1 MKKLLFVLIVLAGLL
16 AGAFLYITR
25 PVSAPSVPTETDET
39 TVSTQ
44 ESDSAD
50 IQTFTLDPARS
61 EAKFEINEVL
71 NNEPFRVVGTTKNV
85 AGEINL
91 NPANPNLTDTSI
103 IRINA
108 RTLKTDSERRD
119 GMIGRVILKSEA
131 NEFITFA
138 PQSFSGLPTNPE
150 VGQEYSFT
158 TLGTL
163 TIAGTSRDVTFT
175 VKAKANSESEI
186 QGLATASINY
196 TDFALTIPS
205 VPMVASVDER
215 VDLTFS
221 FVAVKK

>member
-1 MKKLLFVLIVLAGLL
+1 MKKLLLVLIILAGLL
-16 AGAFLYITR
+16 GGAFLYMTR
-25 PVSAPSVPTETDET
+25 PVSAPSATPVATEKTDVVERGSD
-39 TVSTQ
+39 VAQ
-44 ESDSAD
+44 LFIIDES
-50 IQTFTLDPARS
+50 RS

-71 NNEPFRVVGTTKNV
+71 NNEPFRVVGMTKDV
-85 AGEINL
+85 TGEINV
-91 NPANPNLTDTSI
+91 NPANPNLTDTSV

-108 RTLKTDSERRD
+108 RTLKTDSTRRD
-119 GMIGRVILKSEA
+119 GMIGRLILKSEA

-138 PQSFSGLPTNPE
+138 PQSFSGLPTNPQ

-163 TIAGTSRDVTFT
+163 SIAGTSKDVTFT

-186 QGLATASINY
+186 QGVATASVNY
-196 TDFALTIPS
+196 TDFSLTIPS
-205 VPMVASVDER
+205 VPMVASVEEQ

>member
-1 MKKLLFVLIVLAGLL
+1 MKKILIALLLIAALL
-16 AGAFLYITR
+16 GWAFLYITR

-50 IQTFTLDPARS
+50 IQTFVLDSSRS

-71 NNEPFRVVGTTKNV
+71 NNEPFRVVGTTKDV
-85 AGEINL
+85 TGEINL

-138 PQSFSGLPTNPE
+138 PQSFSGLPINPE

-205 VPMVASVDER
+205 VPMVASVEER

>member
-1 MKKLLFVLIVLAGLL
+1 MKKLLFILMVFAGIL

-25 PVSAPSVPTETDET
+25 PVSAPSVSSELD
-39 TVSTQ
+39 TQ
-44 ESDSAD
+44 TLPSDKAD
-50 IQTFTLDPARS
+50 AANVQTFIFDTARS

-71 NNEPFRVVGTTKNV
+71 NDEPFRVVGTTGDV
-85 AGEINL
+85 SGEINL
-91 NPANPNLTDTSI
+91 NSSNPDLTDTSI

-108 RTLKTDSERRD
+108 RTLKTDSTRRD
-119 GMIGRVILKSEA
+119 GMIGRLILKSEA

-138 PQSFSGLPTNPE
+138 PQSFSGLPENPQL
-150 VGQEYSFT
+150 GQEYTFT

-163 TIAGTSRDVTFT
+163 TIAGASRDVTFT

-186 QGLATASINY
+186 QGVATSSVNY
-196 TDFALTIPS
+196 TDFSLTIPS
-205 VPMVASVDER
+205 VPMVASVEEQ

>member
-25 PVSAPSVPTETDET
+25 PVSAPSASPAVDI
-39 TVSTQ
+39 
-44 ESDSAD
+44 ESPSNQPADAD
-50 IQTFTLDPARS
+50 IQTFTLDPSRS

-71 NNEPFRVVGTTKNV
+71 RGEPFRVVGTTKNIT
-85 AGEINL
+85 GEINL
-91 NPANPNLTDTSI
+91 NPTNLALTDTSI

-108 RTLKTDSERRD
+108 RTLKTDSELRD
-119 GMIGRVILKSEA
+119 GAIGRVILKSEA

-196 TDFALTIPS
+196 TDFSLTIPS
-205 VPMVASVDER
+205 VPMVASVEER